1 MYTNDDYFFDLEK
14 KVNKKISNTHILTN
28 TILIYV
34 YKFIYLL
41 LRIVFAVVIQ
51 KIFFNDFVLLIV
63 LFFDYL
69 FSLIVVL
76 SKKI

>member
-41 LRIVFAVVIQ
+41 LRIVFAVVVQ
-51 KIFFNDFVLLIV
+51 KNFSMI
-63 LFFDYL
+63 LFC
-69 FSLIVVL
+69 
-76 SKKI
+76 

>member
-41 LRIVFAVVIQ
+41 LRIVFAVVVQ
-51 KIFFNDFVLLIV
+51 KIFSMI
-63 LFFDYL
+63 LFC
-69 FSLIVVL
+69 
-76 SKKI
+76 